1 MRINVG
7 HTIVVVLST
16 AFLEF
21 LVWTC
26 THSVSTVFASIAAW
40 GILTSVCGVNVGAP
54 LTASTASSPAPPPAP
69 DQKA

>member
-1 MRINVG
+1 MKINVG

-26 THSVSTVFASIAAW
+26 THSVAAVFASIAAW
-40 GILTSVCGVNVGAP
+40 GILTSICGVNVCP
-54 LTASTASSPAPPPAP
+54 TASTASSPVPPPAP
-69 DQKA
+69 DRTA